1 MTVDAV
7 TTAVCLLSFYAF
19 SALTL
24 LVGWRGIQCVKRAE
38 ELACRCWL
46 FDLTGTMHALELRLL
61 LSPSPSSPA
70 DNLVPTYPD

>member
-24 LVGWRGIQCVKRAE
+24 LVGWSV
-38 ELACRCWL
+38 
-46 FDLTGTMHALELRLL
+46 
-61 LSPSPSSPA
+61 
-70 DNLVPTYPD
+70 